1 MFKRNREDIYNNNSN
16 QLKRVPS
23 YGRLRRKMKNYDLNN
38 FQNDNYTSN
47 NYAYKGR
54 NINNFKNGIK
64 NKSNYIIE
72 DNYPNN
78 SHKKDIYTYYDYK
91 NRNKNISKDNIEN
104 EENVNTNNYSNRK
117 TKPIIRPSKSAIPNK
132 RNCNHNNYYQESTT
146 KGTNEILL
154 CQNCINERLIAEKKR
169 KKELS
174 RESDIPEVFEDKY
187 KNYSQ
192 NLIKEKVLQR
202 EKNIKELY
210 NNLEKFN
217 EISDKDKLIKE
228 NENSIN
234 PLYQNNHNYLYE
246 KFRTNYEKKQK
257 LIKDNFNKF
266 QNPERPEIADYFAN
280 YVNNPKYQAIGYG
293 EYKPKKYDIN
303 NYRKDLNDQINYRNN
318 KIRREREEDKIREN
332 QQYNSALLNFEKE
345 NKEKEMKKRRMK
357 EELIRGNLELINSK
371 KQRKEKLNEEDLRFR
386 EYYNKEDMEYQND
399 LLKERVRQRKI
410 NQEFASEN
418 QKNLG
423 RIRRRKE
430 EQLIED
436 GKYRYND
443 YSYEPPKEVTAECS
457 ACHKIYPKKL
467 LTSNVY
473 FYKDIRK

>member
-1 MFKRNREDIYNNNSN
+1 
-16 QLKRVPS
+16 
-23 YGRLRRKMKNYDLNN
+23 MKNYDLNN
-38 FQNDNYTSN
+38 FQNDNYTLN

-54 NINNFKNGIK
+54 NINNFKIGIK

-132 RNCNHNNYYQESTT
+132 RKCSHNNYYQESTT

-266 QNPERPEIADYFAN
+266 QNPERPEITDYFAN
-280 YVNNPKYQAIGYG
+280 YVNNPKYQAIEYG

-345 NKEKEMKKRRMK
+345 NKEKEKKKRRMK
-357 EELIRGNLELINSK
+357 EELIRGNLELIKSK

-410 NQEFASEN
+410 NQEFAFEN

>member
-1 MFKRNREDIYNNNSN
+1 MFKRNREDIYNNNSS

>member
-303 NYRKDLNDQINYRNN
+303 NYRKDLNEQINYRNN

>member
-1 MFKRNREDIYNNNSN
+1 
-16 QLKRVPS
+16 
-23 YGRLRRKMKNYDLNN
+23 MKNYDLKN
-38 FQNDNYTSN
+38 FQNDNYTLN

-54 NINNFKNGIK
+54 NINNFKIGIK

-132 RNCNHNNYYQESTT
+132 RKCSHNNYYQESTT

-266 QNPERPEIADYFAN
+266 QNPERPEITDYFAN
-280 YVNNPKYQAIGYG
+280 YVNNPKYQAIEYG

-345 NKEKEMKKRRMK
+345 NKEKEKKKRRMK
-357 EELIRGNLELINSK
+357 EELIRGNLELIKSK

-410 NQEFASEN
+410 NQEFAFEN